1 MKNKTK
7 LWRRN
12 AVKANRSAGAKH
24 QGRKWKYLSYI
35 EYYKNDNYFEMNK
48 TYKERYSFEERCTKV
63 KSFQESDP
71 DKIMVIVEKH
81 ARSKLPDLQN
91 SKYVFRL

>member
-35 EYYKNDNYFEMNK
+35 EVGKVGMYPLLRSLMKNADLLVQP
-48 TYKERYSFEERCTKV
+48 KV
-63 KSFQESDP
+63 E
-71 DKIMVIVEKH
+71 VTE
-81 ARSKLPDLQN
+81 
-91 SKYVFRL
+91 

>member
-12 AVKANRSAGAKH
+12 AVRANRAAGAKH

-35 EYYKNDNYFEMNK
+35 NVGKLSATPLLEKLMRKAGLWNQL
-48 TYKERYSFEERCTKV
+48 KV
-63 KSFQESDP
+63 EAT
-71 DKIMVIVEKH
+71 E
-81 ARSKLPDLQN
+81 
-91 SKYVFRL
+91 

>member
-12 AVKANRSAGAKH
+12 AVRANRAAGAKH

-35 EYYKNDNYFEMNK
+35 NMDELAATPLFEKLMRK
-48 TYKERYSFEERCTKV
+48 AGLWSQPKV
-63 KSFQESDP
+63 EAA
-71 DKIMVIVEKH
+71 E
-81 ARSKLPDLQN
+81 
-91 SKYVFRL
+91 

>member
-12 AVKANRSAGAKH
+12 AVRANRAAGEKY

-35 EYYKNDNYFEMNK
+35 NMGKLAMYPLLRGLMKNAGLLVQP
-48 TYKERYSFEERCTKV
+48 KV
-63 KSFQESDP
+63 EAAT
-71 DKIMVIVEKH
+71 E
-81 ARSKLPDLQN
+81 
-91 SKYVFRL
+91 

>member
-12 AVKANRSAGAKH
+12 ADRANRAAGAKH

-35 EYYKNDNYFEMNK
+35 NMGKLAATPLFEKLMRK
-48 TYKERYSFEERCTKV
+48 AGLWVEPKV
-63 KSFQESDP
+63 EAA
-71 DKIMVIVEKH
+71 E
-81 ARSKLPDLQN
+81 
-91 SKYVFRL
+91 